1 MTFLASTLPKKTS
14 LIAAWIDPAQRGGIS
29 LAAVHTRAKQA
40 ERDVIGGVNTTFFA
54 IPSSTVMDLTGYWNI
69 NEHASITAGVYNLA
83 DKKYWDYASSRS
95 LPAATNAVSAADIER
110 QARPGRHAAVTLKL
124 VY

>member
-1 MTFLASTLPKKTS
+1 M
-14 LIAAWIDPAQRGGIS
+14 
-29 LAAVHTRAKQA
+29 VHTRAKQA
-40 ERDVIGGVNTTFFA
+40 GSDVIKGLDTPFFA

-69 NEHASITAGVYNLA
+69 NEHASLSAGIYNLA

-95 LPAATNAVSAADIER
+95 LPAATSAVTAADIER
-110 QARPGRHAAVTLKL
+110 QARPGRYAAITLKL